1 MSSDL
6 WISLT
11 AILPLIVL
19 SAWAIVL
26 LLVDL
31 VIPGVR
37 KGWTAFLAAL
47 GLLVALGLVIAQVG
61 SMGVFAHLVDRSNPI
76 TPAAYTSAFGGMI
89 VVDGFANFLN
99 ALLLVSGLA
108 SVCLAYDYLKRTG
121 IERGEY
127 YVLLLFA
134 IAGMM
139 LMGMAADLIIVF
151 LALEMLSIPLYVLA
165 GIAVPRLNSEEAS
178 IKYFLLGAFSS
189 GFFLYGVAL
198 LYGATGATAL
208 KTIGELV
215 GAGAYNST
223 LLLSG
228 AALIVVGLGF
238 KVALVPFHMW
248 TPDVYQGAPTSVT
261 AFMAL
266 GAKAAGFAA
275 LLRIFI
281 LAFPVLSNHLAPVLW
296 SLSAL
301 TMIVGNLVAIS
312 QKNVKRLLAYSS
324 IAHAGYILMALVPI
338 GKEGVAASSVAS
350 ALFYLVAYAFTSFAA
365 WAVVIALEQTRE
377 NGLELDGYA
386 GLGRKRPALAA
397 VMAVAMLSFTGV
409 PPTLGFMGKFYLFR
423 TVMEGGYVGLAL
435 IGVLTS
441 LVSAYY
447 YLRVVVIMYMREG
460 DPVVRRESWLYT
472 VAYGAAIGIVGL
484 GIFSAPLLYLA
495 SRAITS
501 LFR

>member
-6 WISLT
+6 WISIF

-19 SAWAIVL
+19 SVWAMVL

-31 VIPGVR
+31 LIPEGR

-47 GLLVALGLVIAQVG
+47 GLLVTLIIVIARSALGDEAI
-61 SMGVFAHLVDRSNPI
+61 
-76 TPAAYTSAFGGMI
+76 PAVAFGGMI
-89 VVDGFANFLN
+89 AADGFANFLN
-99 ALLLVSGLA
+99 VLLLVSGLA
-108 SVCLAYDYLKRTG
+108 GVCLAYDYLKRTG

-134 IAGMM
+134 IGGMM

-151 LALEMLSIPLYVLA
+151 LALEMLSIPLYILA
-165 GIAVPRLNSEEAS
+165 GIAVPRLNSEEAA

-198 LYGATGATAL
+198 LYGATGATGLMAIKETL
-208 KTIGELV
+208 ETE
-215 GAGAYNST
+215 AYNST

-248 TPDVYQGAPTSVT
+248 TPDVYQGAPTAVT
-261 AFMAL
+261 AFMAV

-281 LAFPVLSNHLAPVLW
+281 LAFPVLFNHLAPVLW
-296 SLSAL
+296 GLAAL
-301 TMIVGNLVAIS
+301 TMIVGNLAAIS

-338 GKEGVAASSVAS
+338 GKEGVASSAVAS
-350 ALFYLVAYAFTSFAA
+350 ALFYLVAYALANFAA
-365 WAVVIALEQTRE
+365 WAVVISLEQAGE
-377 NGLELDGYA
+377 NGLDLDDYA
-386 GLGRKRPALAA
+386 GLGHSRPALAA
-397 VMAVAMLSFTGV
+397 VMAVAMFSFTGV
-409 PPTLGFMGKFYLFR
+409 PPTLGFVGKFYLFR
-423 TVMEGGYVGLAL
+423 TVMDGGFIGLAL

-460 DPVVRRESWLYT
+460 VPVVRQEPWLYA
-472 VAYGAAIGIVGL
+472 VAYGAAIGVLLL
-484 GIFSAPLLYLA
+484 GIFSAPILYLA
-495 SRAITS
+495 SLAITS
-501 LFR
+501 LF

>member
-6 WISLT
+6 WISIF

-19 SAWAIVL
+19 SVLAMVL

-31 VIPGVR
+31 LIPEGR

-47 GLLVALGLVIAQVG
+47 GLLVTLIIVIARSALGDEAI
-61 SMGVFAHLVDRSNPI
+61 
-76 TPAAYTSAFGGMI
+76 PAVAFGGMI
-89 VVDGFANFLN
+89 AADGFAYFLN
-99 ALLLVSGLA
+99 VLLLVSGLA
-108 SVCLAYDYLKRTG
+108 GVCLAYDYLKRTG

-134 IAGMM
+134 IGGMM

-151 LALEMLSIPLYVLA
+151 LALEMLSIPLYILA
-165 GIAVPRLNSEEAS
+165 GIAVPRLNSEEAA

-198 LYGATGATAL
+198 LYGATGATGLMAIKETL
-208 KTIGELV
+208 ET
-215 GAGAYNST
+215 GAYNST

-228 AALIVVGLGF
+228 AALIMVGLGF

-248 TPDVYQGAPTSVT
+248 TPDVYQGAPTAVT
-261 AFMAL
+261 AFMAV

-281 LAFPVLSNHLAPVLW
+281 LAFPVLFNHLAPVLW
-296 SLSAL
+296 GLAAL
-301 TMIVGNLVAIS
+301 TMIVGNLAAIS

-338 GKEGVAASSVAS
+338 GKEGVASSAVAS
-350 ALFYLVAYAFTSFAA
+350 ALFYLVAYALANFAA
-365 WAVVIALEQTRE
+365 WAVVISLEQAGE
-377 NGLELDGYA
+377 NGLDLDDYA
-386 GLGRKRPALAA
+386 GLGHSRPALAA
-397 VMAVAMLSFTGV
+397 VMAVAMFSFTGV
-409 PPTLGFMGKFYLFR
+409 PPTLGFVGKFYLFR
-423 TVMEGGYVGLAL
+423 TVMEGGFVGLAL

-460 DPVVRRESWLYT
+460 VPVVRQEPWLYA
-472 VAYGAAIGIVGL
+472 VAYGAAIGVLLL
-484 GIFSAPLLYLA
+484 GIFSAPILYLA
-495 SRAITS
+495 SLAITS
-501 LFR
+501 LF